1 MNSKT
6 IRIATRQSKLALWQA
21 HHVRDQLLQH
31 HPQLDIELVPIVT
44 QGDRILDRPLAKIGG
59 KGLFIKE
66 LQAALLEHRADI
78 AVHSMKDVPIDDV
91 EGLQVE
97 VILTRADPRDVLVSK
112 NFRSI
117 EEFGRSGFRRNPY
130 DCLRRPKPRAWCRR
144 PANRALREQRR
155 PG

>member
-66 LQAALLEHRADI
+66 LQTALLEQRADI
-78 AVHSMKDVPIDDV
+78 AVHSMKDLPPI
-91 EGLQVE
+91 GKPLAL
-97 VILTRADPRDVLVSK
+97 ILMAHFLMIL
-112 NFRSI
+112 NIQF
-117 EEFGRSGFRRNPY
+117 
-130 DCLRRPKPRAWCRR
+130 
-144 PANRALREQRR
+144 
-155 PG
+155 